1 MQAGGERED
10 TMEYTISNGTLTL
23 TVSTYGAEAVSLKNA
38 AGQEMLWQADPAI
51 WPRHAPILFPWTGKL
66 TGGSFFWKGREYAGG
81 QHGFARDLEH
91 RLISRAS
98 RSITL
103 ELTDGPETEARFPF
117 RFALRSTFRLEGSTV
132 HHTLEVENRD
142 SDPMPFGIGYHP
154 GFAVPFDEQH
164 TTEDYEFR
172 FDTPQSPLCID
183 CLPHGLVNG
192 TCYYLAANTDRI
204 PLTDRL
210 FDNDSFCMANLT
222 AKTLGIVEKD
232 TGRNITCR
240 IEGYPYAL
248 IWSAHSEKIRFVCIE
263 PWHSLPG
270 TETGSQQWADRPA
283 AAILA
288 PGQSWSTCLTT
299 NFER

>member
-1 MQAGGERED
+1 M
-10 TMEYTISNGTLTL
+10 
-23 TVSTYGAEAVSLKNA
+23 
-38 AGQEMLWQADPAI
+38 
-51 WPRHAPILFPWTGKL
+51 
-66 TGGSFFWKGREYAGG
+66 
-81 QHGFARDLEH
+81 
-91 RLISRAS
+91 
-98 RSITL
+98 
-103 ELTDGPETEARFPF
+103 
-117 RFALRSTFRLEGSTV
+117 

-192 TCYYLAANTDRI
+192 KCYYLAANTDRI
-204 PLTDRL
+204 QLTDRL

-248 IWSAHSEKIRFVCIE
+248 IWSAHSEKIHFVCIE

-299 NFER
+299 KFER

>member
-1 MQAGGERED
+1 
-10 TMEYTISNGTLTL
+10 
-23 TVSTYGAEAVSLKNA
+23 
-38 AGQEMLWQADPAI
+38 
-51 WPRHAPILFPWTGKL
+51 
-66 TGGSFFWKGREYAGG
+66 
-81 QHGFARDLEH
+81 
-91 RLISRAS
+91 
-98 RSITL
+98 
-103 ELTDGPETEARFPF
+103 
-117 RFALRSTFRLEGSTV
+117 
-132 HHTLEVENRD
+132 
-142 SDPMPFGIGYHP
+142 
-154 GFAVPFDEQH
+154 
-164 TTEDYEFR
+164 
-172 FDTPQSPLCID
+172 
-183 CLPHGLVNG
+183 
-192 TCYYLAANTDRI
+192 
-204 PLTDRL
+204 
-210 FDNDSFCMANLT
+210 MANLT

>member
-1 MQAGGERED
+1 MQVGGERED

-23 TVSTYGAEAVSLKNA
+23 TVSTHGAEAVSLKNA
-38 AGQEMLWQADPAI
+38 AEQEMLWQADPAI
-51 WPRHAPILFPWTGKL
+51 WPRHAPILFP
-66 TGGSFFWKGREYAGG
+66 WKGREYAGG

-91 RLISRAS
+91 RLISKAS
-98 RSITL
+98 HSITL

-192 TCYYLAANTDRI
+192 KCYYLAANTDRV

-248 IWSAHSEKIRFVCIE
+248 IWSAHSEKIHFVCIE

-270 TETGSQQWADRPA
+270 TETGSQQWVDRPA

-299 NFER
+299 KFER